1 MTWAFLKIWQACQKP
16 KHKIPFYLA
25 LPSSFQTRMSMQL
38 PVIKTIKIPL
48 QTPENVA
55 NFSVFTAFELSHSS
69 PFDIAQ
75 QDKNS

>member
-1 MTWAFLKIWQACQKP
+1 
-16 KHKIPFYLA
+16 
-25 LPSSFQTRMSMQL
+25 MQL